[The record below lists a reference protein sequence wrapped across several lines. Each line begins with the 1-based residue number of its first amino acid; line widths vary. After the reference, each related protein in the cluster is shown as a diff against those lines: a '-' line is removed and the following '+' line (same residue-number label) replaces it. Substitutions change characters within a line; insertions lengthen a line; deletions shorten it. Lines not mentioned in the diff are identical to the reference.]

1 METTN
6 ELYELK
12 EKLCSVYENNRSLI
26 AAGDL
31 PFVTELR
38 EKAFTHFGKLGFPH
52 VGLEAWKGTSLEK
65 ALSHNYGLSLVPIE
79 EDVNADD
86 IFKCEIPHFDTLL
99 VTQLNGWFVHQGQPL
114 RVYPNG
120 LIIGSLASAMKAYPE
135 IFKAHY
141 GRYAPIDDNGLNAL
155 NTVFALDGFF
165 IYVPDNVQVEDVV
178 QIVNVVNFPK
188 DIFIQTRNLIV
199 LGKNSSLKLV
209 QCDDSIDHRDSFINT
224 VSEIAIGEH
233 AKLDHYK
240 LQNKDD
246 NSALVNTICFH
257 MADHSELSS
266 NAISLNGGMI
276 RNNINV
282 AIDGEHC
289 TANINGLFLVGKNQH
304 IDNHV
309 FIDHIK
315 PNSNSNELF
324 KGILDDHSSG
334 VFNGHVMVRRDSQH
348 TNAYQ
353 KNRNILLTDKAT
365 MDTRPF
371 LEIYADDV
379 KCSHG
384 ATVGQMDESGIFYM
398 RQRGIPEDEAR
409 VLLLFAFAGEVVNLI
424 NIPILR
430 ERINEMIRKRL
441 RGELSTCD
449 DCALQCKYQHNAPCV
464 IDLSN
469 IQLV

>member
-1 METTN
+1 METKN
-6 ELYELK
+6 ELHALK
-12 EKLCSVYENNRSLI
+12 DRLCSVYENNRSLI

-38 EKAFTHFGKLGFPH
+38 EKAFVHFGELGFPH
-52 VGLEAWKGTSLEK
+52 MGLEAWKGTSLEQ
-65 ALSHNYGLSLVPIE
+65 ALSHNYGLSLVPAE
-79 EDVNADD
+79 EDVTAED
-86 IFKCEIPHFDTLL
+86 IFKCEIPHFETLL
-99 VTQLNGWFVHQGQPL
+99 ATQLNGWFVHQGQPI

-165 IYVPDNVQVEDVV
+165 IYVPDNVTVEDVV

-224 VSEIAIGEH
+224 VSEIALGEN
-233 AKLDHYK
+233 AKLNHYK

-246 NSALVNTICFH
+246 SSALVNTICFH
-257 MADHSELSS
+257 MANYSILSS

-282 AIDGEHC
+282 AIDGEYC
-289 TANINGLFLVGKNQH
+289 TASINGLFLVGKNQH

-315 PNSNSNELF
+315 PNSHSTELF
-324 KGILDDHSSG
+324 KGILDDSSSG

-353 KNRNILLTDKAT
+353 QNKNILLTDKAT

-398 RQRGIPEDEAR
+398 RQRGIPEEEAR

-424 NIPILR
+424 DIPILR
-430 ERINEMIRKRL
+430 ERINEMVRKRL

>member
-1 METTN
+1 METAN
-6 ELYELK
+6 QQYELK
-12 EKLCSVYENNRSLI
+12 EKLCNVYEKNRSLI

-38 EKAFTHFGKLGFPH
+38 EKAFVHFGELGFPH

-65 ALSHNYGLSLVPIE
+65 SLSRNYGLSLVPLE
-79 EDVNADD
+79 EDINADD

-99 VTQLNGWFVHQGQPL
+99 VTQLNGWFVHQGQPI

-209 QCDDSIDHRDSFINT
+209 QCDDSIDHRYSFINT
-224 VSEIAIGEH
+224 VSEIAVGEN
-233 AKLDHYK
+233 ARLDHYK

-257 MADHSELSS
+257 MADNSYLSS
-266 NAISLNGGMI
+266 NAVSLNGGLI
-276 RNNINV
+276 RNNIHV
-282 AIDGEHC
+282 AIDGENC
-289 TANINGLFLVGKNQH
+289 TANVNGLFLVGKNQH

-315 PNSNSNELF
+315 PNSTSNELF
-324 KGILDDHSSG
+324 KGILDDSSSG
-334 VFNGHVMVRRDSQH
+334 VFNGHVMVRRDAQH

-353 KNRNILLTDKAT
+353 KNRNILLNDKAT

-424 NIPILR
+424 DIPILR

-449 DCALQCKYQHNAPCV
+449 DCALQCKYQNNAPCV

>member
-79 EDVNADD
+79 EDVTAED

-99 VTQLNGWFVHQGQPL
+99 VTQLNGWFVHQGQPI

-120 LIIGSLASAMKAYPE
+120 LTIGSLASAMKAYPE

-282 AIDGEHC
+282 AIDGEYC

-315 PNSNSNELF
+315 PNSTSNELF